1 MNNYR
6 YSIIDIIKEGFTL
19 SYGAK
24 MIFNIALSLLF
35 IIAFGISLLILLT
48 VPSLVNFLNVIVTI
62 ILLPITVAIFLLGI
76 NRARELEITVSQI
89 FNHFGD
95 MPSLVGA
102 YLLVTVFTILGF
114 IALVLPG
121 IYLAV
126 AYSFTLPLIADKKL
140 GVWEAME
147 LSRKTITK
155 QWFRFFGLGLVA
167 GLVIVISAIPL
178 GIGLIWSIPAVYLT
192 YGLIYH
198 RLFDEEM

>member
-1 MNNYR
+1 MNNYT
-6 YSIIDIIKEGFTL
+6 YSIIDIIKEGFVL

-24 MIFNIALSLLF
+24 MTFNVALSLFF
-35 IIAFGISLLILLT
+35 ILAVGISVIILLA
-48 VPSLVNFLNVIVTI
+48 VPSLVNFLNVIVTM
-62 ILLPITVAIFLLGI
+62 ILLPISVSVVLLGI
-76 NRARELEITVSQI
+76 NRARGLEITVSQI
-89 FNHFGD
+89 FNYFGD

-102 YLLVTVFTILGF
+102 YLLVTIFTMLGF
-114 IALVLPG
+114 MALILPG

-126 AYSFTLPLIADKKL
+126 SYSFTLPLIADKKL

-155 QWFRFFGLGLVA
+155 QWFRFFGLGLLA

-178 GIGLIWSIPAVYLT
+178 GIGLIWSIPALYLT